1 MRGKFLL
8 GISMLMAAAYAL
20 AGSASEQ
27 FSVKIT
33 LNAGTASAASCVNTS
48 TFGSS
53 SVSVQVRCSSN
64 VFVAI
69 GPATTTRTLQLVSGL
84 QPSRS
89 PASPEACPDSLS
101 GSGMGNAMA
110 CQSGDHGMVT
120 MLAIPYAERRFGPV
134 EMLVSF

>member
-20 AGSASEQ
+20 AGNASEQ
-27 FSVKIT
+27 FSVNIT
-33 LNAGTASAASCVNTS
+33 LNAGTASAASCINTF
-48 TFGSS
+48 TFGLS

-69 GPATTTRTLQLVSGL
+69 GPATTTRTLQLASAF

-89 PASPEACPDSLS
+89 SASPDACPNSLS
-101 GSGMGNAMA
+101 GSDTAKGMV

-120 MLAIPYAERRFGPV
+120 MLTIPYAERRFGPV

>member
-1 MRGKFLL
+1 MRRKFLL
-8 GISMLMAAAYAL
+8 GLSMLMAAAYAL

-33 LNAGTASAASCVNTS
+33 LNAGSASAASCV
-48 TFGSS
+48 SS
-53 SVSVQVRCSSN
+53 STSSSSNASVQVRCSSN

-69 GPATTTRTLQLVSGL
+69 GPATTTRTLQLVSAF

-89 PASPEACPDSLS
+89 SASPDICPDSLS
-101 GSGMGNAMA
+101 GSDTAEAMA